1 MRTLRPESWGT
12 EFGPEQ
18 PASRLLEDGRVPLT
32 AARCLLSGGS
42 LGPGGVCGDQGS
54 GQVTMGADLP
64 SLTAQSGHAP
74 PPLCSDLQQ
83 GSHGPRGQMFPGGVR
98 WGERA
103 PDIPVS
109 SASKQNPWRPPAPLR
124 RWEAN
129 LSPCFGSTWKCVSWS
144 LFCSRRSCQLVPRGS
159 WGQGQTR
166 GQGVVPTG
174 EGGPARLPVTL
185 PPAPRRSAGSP
196 RCSPRAAFCTVLESG
211 TEDLPPVCLSCH
223 CVWL

>member
-1 MRTLRPESWGT
+1 MRTCRVRLRSGDMRRRPCVGT
-12 EFGPEQ
+12 S
-18 PASRLLEDGRVPLT
+18 SR
-32 AARCLLSGGS
+32 GGMV
-42 LGPGGVCGDQGS
+42 PGGRCR
-54 GQVTMGADLP
+54 VTEL
-64 SLTAQSGHAP
+64 
-74 PPLCSDLQQ
+74 
-83 GSHGPRGQMFPGGVR
+83 PGGVR

-109 SASKQNPWRPPAPLR
+109 SAGKPNPWRPPAPLR

-129 LSPCFGSTWKCVSWS
+129 LSPCFGSTSKCVSWS
-144 LFCSRRSCQLVPRGS
+144 RFCSRRSCQLAPRGS

-196 RCSPRAAFCTVLESG
+196 LCSPRAAFCTVLESG
-211 TEDLPPVCLSCH
+211 MEDLPPVCLSCH